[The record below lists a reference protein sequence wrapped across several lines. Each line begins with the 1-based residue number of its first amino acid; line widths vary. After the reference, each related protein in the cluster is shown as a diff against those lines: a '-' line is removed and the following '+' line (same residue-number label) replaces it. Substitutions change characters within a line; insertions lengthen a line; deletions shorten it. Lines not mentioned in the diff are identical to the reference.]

1 MSWFFTWSQSRSRQ
15 ISKSVSTSDQ
25 PKPTFEPKPKLPK
38 FRFVWAETE
47 TETESQSI
55 PKPKP
60 KPKCV
65 NLPFVVWSALNI
77 QAWVADK
84 NAHVYSYGYE
94 SVFNYFLIKKCLQNW
109 LSKRK
114 ILLSFEIIF
123 WNVLKM
129 FLMRIFW

>member
-1 MSWFFTWSQSRSRQ
+1 M
-15 ISKSVSTSDQ
+15 IVLSDR

-60 KPKCV
+60 KPKPKCV
-65 NLPFVVWSALNI
+65 NLPIVVWTALNI